1 MSANLG
7 PQLNTVPSKPKA
19 PSGKLERCGHRS
31 WIRKAIHG
39 VGLKVLSRYVDRR
52 RHILFTSTSASEASR
67 MFFLT

>member
-7 PQLNTVPSKPKA
+7 PQLKA

-39 VGLKVLSRYVDRR
+39 VRLKVLSRYVDRR
-52 RHILFTSTSASEASR
+52 RQVECSS
-67 MFFLT
+67 